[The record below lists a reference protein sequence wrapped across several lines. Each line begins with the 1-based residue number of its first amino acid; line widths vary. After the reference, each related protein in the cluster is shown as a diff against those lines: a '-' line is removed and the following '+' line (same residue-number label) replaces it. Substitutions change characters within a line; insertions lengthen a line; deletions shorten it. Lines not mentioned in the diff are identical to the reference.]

1 MGGRVNNSEIPEDM
15 VGGGGD
21 AFWSFLKGGR
31 GGGVKYGSRLWYGVD
46 IF

>member
-15 VGGGGD
+15 VGGGGGGIL
-21 AFWSFLKGGR
+21 AFPEGGG
-31 GGGVKYGSRLWYGVD
+31 GGGVTYGSRLWYGVD